1 MFLEKK
7 RRQQKSRKLHTK
19 LEIKKIMTKTFRSRF
34 KFVKKWKIIKM
45 QDFDSISQKFW
56 VIHINS
62 QRLRN
67 IFLNQEKKKL
77 IDRLSEIFIRTRIV
91 QF

>member
-19 LEIKKIMTKTFRSRF
+19 LEIKKMPKTFRSRF
-34 KFVKKWKIIKM
+34 KFLKKLKIIKM
-45 QDFDSISQKFW
+45 QEFDSISQK
-56 VIHINS
+56 ILSNS
-62 QRLRN
+62 YQFTKIEKYFPKLRD
-67 IFLNQEKKKL
+67 KKL